1 MGEAEVMRA
10 IEIYR
15 EEHTTWDLEKIILVF
30 AEDARMIMV
39 GRPPYEGKE
48 AIRKLFGEL
57 KSGQQKMWMKHLRVI
72 ISGNQAA
79 VEWETTGT
87 WADGSDIHMTGAN
100 IYEVEN
106 GKIKYLH
113 IYRNH

>member
-1 MGEAEVMRA
+1 MAETEVMRP

-15 EEHTTWDLEKIILVF
+15 EEHTTWNLERAISVF
-30 AEDARMIMV
+30 AEDAKFIMV
-39 GRPPYEGKE
+39 GRPPYEGKK
-48 AIRKLFGEL
+48 AILKLFEEL
-57 KSGQQKMWMKHLRVI
+57 KSGQKDMLMKHLRVI
-72 ISGNQAA
+72 TSGNQAA

-87 WADGSDIHMTGAN
+87 WADGSDIHMNGAN

-113 IYRNH
+113 IYRDR